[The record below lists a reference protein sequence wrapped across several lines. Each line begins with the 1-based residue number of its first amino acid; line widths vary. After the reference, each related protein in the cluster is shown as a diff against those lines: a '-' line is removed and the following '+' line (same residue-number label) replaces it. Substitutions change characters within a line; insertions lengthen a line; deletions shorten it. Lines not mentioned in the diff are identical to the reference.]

1 MYLYSHRSLIKHFFS
16 SRISLGLAALAP
28 LNVLQAELNS
38 RRTSLYAREFGVDA
52 VHALKASLSASMPQ
66 VLM

>member
-1 MYLYSHRSLIKHFFS
+1 M
-16 SRISLGLAALAP
+16 SLGLAALAP

-38 RRTSLYAREFGVDA
+38 RRTELYAREFGADA

-66 VLM
+66 VLI

>member
-1 MYLYSHRSLIKHFFS
+1 M
-16 SRISLGLAALAP
+16 SLGLAALAP

-38 RRTSLYAREFGVDA
+38 RRTSLYAREFGADA
-52 VHALKASLSASMPQ
+52 VHALTASLSASMPQ